1 MTTWSAITWDTAR
14 AGGFASY
21 LLLTAA
27 VSVGQVLRNRW
38 QTARWPRLITNE
50 LHGYLSLLALV
61 FIAVHVVAVLVDP
74 FTRFGFAEVFIPFAS
89 HYRPVWMGLGIVAL
103 YLLLAVWVSSRL
115 RARIGFRTWRAIH
128 TLAYGVYLAAT
139 VHGLGTGS
147 DTRTAW
153 APAIYASS
161 ILLVGGLTARRLLVP
176 VSARQK
182 PRPML
187 TALGAAVVV
196 SVAIWSSVGPLASH
210 WGARAGGEQG
220 NRRAAGRL
228 GVARAL
234 PPIPSGEVATPFGA
248 TFVGR
253 VTVRSAQESDS
264 ETEESASETIR
275 IDGALHGA
283 TRDHLEIYLRGVPLE
298 TGGIA
303 LQQSRVR
310 MGTTTPLYQGQIV
323 GLRGSDLVASVQ
335 STTRRVR
342 LLISL
347 SLAGDGSV
355 TGTVHG
361 TEVSA

>member
-14 AGGFASY
+14 AGGFAAY

-27 VSVGQVLRNRW
+27 VAVGLVLRNRW

-74 FTRFGFAEVFIPFAS
+74 FTRFGFAEVFVPFAS
-89 HYRPVWMGLGIVAL
+89 HYRPIWMGLGIVAL

-115 RARIGFRTWRAIH
+115 RARIGFRMWRAIH
-128 TLAYGVYLAAT
+128 ALAYGVYLAAT

-153 APAIYASS
+153 APAIYAFS

-176 VSARQK
+176 VSASQT
-182 PRPML
+182 PRPVL
-187 TALGAAVVV
+187 AALGAAVVV

-210 WGARAGGEQG
+210 WGARAGGEPGDRQAVG
-220 NRRAAGRL
+220 PPV
-228 GVARAL
+228 VARAL
-234 PPIPSGEVATPFGA
+234 SPVPSGEVATPFGA
-248 TFVGR
+248 TFAGR
-253 VTVRSAQESDS
+253 VTIRSAEESD
-264 ETEESASETIR
+264 SETIR
-275 IDGALHGA
+275 IDGALHGG

-298 TGGIA
+298 TGGVA

-310 MGTTTPLYQGQIV
+310 MGTATPLYQGQIV

-335 STTRRVR
+335 STTRRLR

-361 TEVSA
+361 TDMSA